1 VDDAANSV
9 FAWLRLAPGANPVAV
24 ISNMTPALRTGYRL
38 PLPHDGAWREV
49 LNSDAAA
56 YGGSGQ
62 GNLGMVMVEGG
73 AAHVTLPPLATIMLE
88 YEG

>member
-1 VDDAANSV
+1 
-9 FAWLRLAPGANPVAV
+9 
-24 ISNMTPALRTGYRL
+24 MTPALRTGYRL

-49 LNSDAAA
+49 LNSDAQV

-62 GNLGMVMVEGG
+62 GNLGLVMADRG

-88 YEG
+88 YAG